1 MTSSSLRRTAFT
13 IALVLLAGRLA
24 VPSSVLGADGPST
37 PLRAGQTRASAAA
50 TLRIYLARHGQTD
63 WNVEGRMQGGTDTPL
78 NATGRQ
84 QAAALKDHLKDVR
97 FDAVYSSTLSRSRET
112 AEIVRGQ
119 VPLTSL
125 AGLGE
130 RRFGKFE
137 GLLSD
142 APDTGPE
149 FLRRRWDPQDAL
161 DGGESWVAFT
171 GSGPRSP
178 SSDSDQASLRGDPRS
193 RPRRHQPGHPPDS
206 ARSVAG
212 RHAIDHPG
220 QRRVVSHRAG
230 WDRRSPAVEA
240 RHRGQS
246 SRSIALLVR
255 SRSRRFTPQLRELS
269 STVGSIYKME
279 FESLPIGRSTGEH
292 QDDSWRVTW
301 PE

>member
-13 IALVLLAGRLA
+13 IAFVLLAL
-24 VPSSVLGADGPST
+24 PSSILGA
-37 PLRAGQTRASAAA
+37 AGQTRASAPA

-97 FDAVYSSTLSRSRET
+97 FDAVYSSTLGRSRET

-119 VPLTSL
+119 VPLSSL

-149 FLRRRWDPQDAL
+149 FQRRRWDPQDAL

-171 GSGPRSP
+171 DRVRSAAPTRP
-178 SSDSDQASLRGDPRS
+178 SSRFCSVS
-193 RPRRHQPGHPPDS
+193 RWTTRD
-206 ARSVAG
+206 
-212 RHAIDHPG
+212 
-220 QRRVVSHRAG
+220 
-230 WDRRSPAVEA
+230 
-240 RHRGQS
+240 
-246 SRSIALLVR
+246 
-255 SRSRRFTPQLRELS
+255 RSRRPTTSCIS
-269 STVGSIYKME
+269 SSWSRPALPGCGSSSPRPI
-279 FESLPIGRSTGEH
+279 FEICSGISCQGSRRKRGFLTTRRNFVAIIN
-292 QDDSWRVTW
+292 
-301 PE
+301 

>member
-1 MTSSSLRRTAFT
+1 MRSSSLRRTAFT

-37 PLRAGQTRASAAA
+37 ALRASQTRASAPA

-149 FLRRRWDPQDAL
+149 FQRRRWDPQDAL

-171 GSGPRSP
+171 DRVRSALQAIRTKHPSGAILIVGHGGTN
-178 SSDSDQASLRGDPRS
+178 QAILQILLGLSLD
-193 RPRRHQPGHPPDS
+193 DT
-206 ARSVAG
+206 
-212 RHAIDHPG
+212 
-220 QRRVVSHRAG
+220 
-230 WDRRSPAVEA
+230 
-240 RHRGQS
+240 
-246 SRSIALLVR
+246 RSITQANDELYLIELDATGAPRLWKLV
-255 SRSRRFTPQLRELS
+255 TAANLRDL
-269 STVGSIYKME
+269 
-279 FESLPIGRSTGEH
+279 
-292 QDDSWRVTW
+292 
-301 PE
+301 

>member
-1 MTSSSLRRTAFT
+1 MAFT
-13 IALVLLAGRLA
+13 IVLVLLAL
-24 VPSSVLGADGPST
+24 PSSIPGAAGPST
-37 PLRAGQTRASAAA
+37 PLRAGQTRASTPA
-50 TLRIYLARHGQTD
+50 TLRMYLARHGQTD

-119 VPLTSL
+119 VSLTSL

-149 FLRRRWDPQDAL
+149 FQRRRWDPQDAL

-171 GSGPRSP
+171 ER
-178 SSDSDQASLRGDPRS
+178 
-193 RPRRHQPGHPPDS
+193 
-206 ARSVAG
+206 
-212 RHAIDHPG
+212 
-220 QRRVVSHRAG
+220 
-230 WDRRSPAVEA
+230 
-240 RHRGQS
+240 
-246 SRSIALLVR
+246 VR
-255 SRSRRFTPQLRELS
+255 SALQTIRAKHPSGAILVVGHGGTNQAILQIMLGLSLDDTRAITQNNDELYLIELDGTGAPRLWKLVTAANLRDL
-269 STVGSIYKME
+269 
-279 FESLPIGRSTGEH
+279 
-292 QDDSWRVTW
+292 
-301 PE
+301 